1 VRLSRIRC
9 GLGWLAALGLL
20 LPGLAGAADD
30 TEERLST
37 VERAV
42 EVLSTEQDR
51 LRTAIALP
59 EEGELESFGGL
70 GPAASKVYS
79 KEKGLSIGGYGEWR
93 GRIFIDD
100 NSDDLQNQLD
110 AVRAVLYLGYKFNQF
125 VLVNSELEFEHAG
138 TGGGGD
144 VSTEFLTLDFLL
156 HQAAPSTWR
165 ENGAGIFGELF
176 ERVSYRVYLVNGLQ
190 ASGFD
195 SNGFRSG
202 RQKGS
207 EALADHFAVVGRVDV
222 MAVEGV
228 VVGGSIYAGN
238 PGQNEI
244 LESGMKVPDSRL
256 TIWEVHAEAKRYGAS
271 LRGLFAQSQINHA
284 DDLNNALDDD
294 LDDDLGLEL
303 DDGIATRMRGGY
315 VEVAYELLQN
325 ILVDSEMTLE
335 PFYRFE
341 ILDTQAKAAPGFS
354 RNRERDRTLHVV
366 GFSFKPH
373 PQVVLKLD
381 YRNIASDGGGGIADE
396 VQFGF
401 GFVF

>member
-1 VRLSRIRC
+1 
-9 GLGWLAALGLL
+9 
-20 LPGLAGAADD
+20 
-30 TEERLST
+30 
-37 VERAV
+37 
-42 EVLSTEQDR
+42 
-51 LRTAIALP
+51 
-59 EEGELESFGGL
+59 
-70 GPAASKVYS
+70 
-79 KEKGLSIGGYGEWR
+79 
-93 GRIFIDD
+93 
-100 NSDDLQNQLD
+100 
-110 AVRAVLYLGYKFNQF
+110 
-125 VLVNSELEFEHAG
+125 
-138 TGGGGD
+138 
-144 VSTEFLTLDFLL
+144 
-156 HQAAPSTWR
+156 
-165 ENGAGIFGELF
+165 
-176 ERVSYRVYLVNGLQ
+176 VSYRVYLVNGLQ

-238 PGQNEI
+238 SGQNEI